1 MSGRGDD
8 QGGYFSRYEDLAQ
21 ANDEIVDLKEE
32 HKNSLLG
39 RNGTSNTI
47 QDRIDRAIENDQDHT
62 ELLTSTISAFGPN
75 STIYDDTGWRVLCA
89 EPLWEIDPELRNP
102 DTIIGNPDRGTLVS
116 VEVKTGL
123 SSPQSALQQIRHA
136 SDELLERRDYI
147 EEKTTVS
154 FDSIDRVLCVPG
166 RITDRAKD
174 AIDQEIRE
182 QRNAGGEANE
192 DPEPIFLWKYHRFQD
207 EALQLH
213 TNFKNR
219 DPGDS
224 VHSNEITEYL
234 GGDGI
239 EVASCPLLSGSF
251 YPESE
256 VYNIIGKV
264 MFDILQDREEN
275 ELSTRRF
282 TRAEIYHEI
291 ASPRNVPHY
300 DTAAVGKEL
309 TDRIISDFLDYN
321 LISKIAPGEN
331 EYDSGTELFEIR
343 SKVGGTK
350 PDTVRKN
357 IRRLYRDGWIE
368 HKTEAEARKRAISD
382 FEERQ
387 SGIEDFTK

>member
-1 MSGRGDD
+1 MNWRGDD
-8 QGGYFSRYEDLAQ
+8 QGGYYSRYEDLAQ
-21 ANDEIVDLKEE
+21 ANDEIVDLKAE
-32 HKNSLLG
+32 HKESLLG
-39 RNGTSNTI
+39 RDGTSNTI
-47 QDRIDRAIENDQDHT
+47 QDRIDRAIENDQAHT
-62 ELLTSTISAFGPN
+62 ELLTSIISAFGPN
-75 STIYDDTGWRVLCA
+75 STIYDETGWRVLCA

-102 DTIIGNPDRGTLVS
+102 DTIIGNPDRDTLVS

-123 SSPQSALQQIRHA
+123 SSPQSALKQIRDA
-136 SDELLERRDYI
+136 SDELLERCDYI

-166 RITDRAKD
+166 RITDRARD

-182 QRNAGGEANE
+182 QREADDDALE
-192 DPEPIFLWKYHRFQD
+192 DREPIFLWKYHLFQD

-213 TNFKNR
+213 TNFNNR

-224 VHSNEITEYL
+224 VHSNELTEYL

-256 VYNIIGKV
+256 VYNVIGKV

-275 ELSTRRF
+275 GLSTRRF
-282 TRAEIYHEI
+282 TRGEIYHEI

-300 DTAAVGKEL
+300 DTGAVGEEL
-309 TDRIISDFLDYN
+309 TERIISGFLDYN
-321 LISKIAPGEN
+321 LISRIAPGEDDHDN
-331 EYDSGTELFEIR
+331 GTELFEIR

-357 IRRLYRDGWIE
+357 IRRLYRDEWIE
-368 HKTEAEARKRAISD
+368 DKAEAAARKRAIND

-387 SGIEDFTK
+387 SGIDDFAE